1 MAPPSPSPSSSSS
14 PDAVAVNRAM
24 VAVDA
29 SLARTCAAVA
39 PDAVALVDAWGFTDA
54 QLGHSAI
61 GAADGDVY
69 QRLFEYAQREPLN
82 QPESPPSTGATTT
95 AEEGAGGL
103 GVAQHKASIRRLT
116 QRWEGRGGSLG
127 GLGSSDD
134 ERAAPA
140 GASQSENNNAGPPGA
155 PPTPVPP
162 MSAVSSRSRL

>member
-1 MAPPSPSPSSSSS
+1 
-14 PDAVAVNRAM
+14 M
-24 VAVDA
+24 VAVDT
-29 SLARTCAAVA
+29 SLTRTCAAVA

-82 QPESPPSTGATTT
+82 QPESPHASPPGATT
-95 AEEGAGGL
+95 AEEAAGGL

-116 QRWEGRGGSLG
+116 QRWEGRGGSPG
-127 GLGSSDD
+127 GLGSSDE

-140 GASQSENNNAGPPGA
+140 GASQSENNNSGPPGA